1 MAGDRGRLLDGESL
15 GLLGPGKTDDGV
27 DREGHEAEGGREK
40 KDALEPER
48 LAQGADEE
56 RDGER
61 PEAEEDAQDVERGG
75 PLLPFVKVARQGV
88 GPAVEPAPAEAED
101 DRRGQDR
108 PVAGRPREQQK
119 GAGDEQGRDGQHG
132 LEAEAVD
139 ERAEEERRDQHGEV
153 HRQEEGAGRA
163 RPEADALEERGQD
176 GAQDGHDD
184 AEDEDAGPGRGL
196 EPGDAGGNGTAR
208 GVHGHR
214 PFAAFRTGL
223 RTVFLAALKGRA

>member
-1 MAGDRGRLLDGESL
+1 LAGDRGRLFDGESP
-15 GLLGPGKTDDGV
+15 GLLGPGETDDGV
-27 DREGHEAEGGREK
+27 DDEGHEAEGGREK
-40 KDALEPER
+40 KDPVEPER
-48 LAQGADEE
+48 FAQGADEE

-61 PEAEEDAQDVERGG
+61 PEAEKDAQHVERGG
-75 PLLPFVKVARQGV
+75 PLVPLVEVARQGV

-108 PVAGRPREQQK
+108 PVAGGPREQQK
-119 GAGDEQGRDGQHG
+119 SAGDEESRDGQHG
-132 LEAEAVD
+132 LESEAVD
-139 ERAEEERRDQHGEV
+139 EGAEEERRDQHGEV
-153 HRQEEGAGRA
+153 HRQKEGTGRA

-196 EPGDAGGNGTAR
+196 EPGDAGGSGTAG

-214 PFAAFRTGL
+214 PFAAFRTRV